1 MNMQATSS
9 AGTTT
14 VSSAKAPIPSSLIV
28 EDNALVRRALESVLH
43 RYGVC
48 RSVGSAVDAEH
59 LVTSGASWDGFVI
72 DVWLGDGSGL
82 DVLKSARRTHKTTP
96 AIILSG
102 RLERDVV
109 NRAATLDAR
118 FVCKP
123 CGTSELAPFVS
134 DVLARTT
141 GDRVYAATE
150 RARHLWRLSP
160 REAEILEFALRG
172 RPREE
177 YVDMAGISVN
187 TYKTHVRKLLDKAD
201 YSNLSSLAIDLLA
214 QS

>member
-1 MNMQATSS
+1 LAASAT
-9 AGTTT
+9 
-14 VSSAKAPIPSSLIV
+14 
-28 EDNALVRRALESVLH
+28 
-43 RYGVC
+43 
-48 RSVGSAVDAEH
+48 DAERQIA
-59 LVTSGASWDGFVI
+59 SGASWDGFVI
-72 DVWLGDGSGL
+72 DVGLGDGSGL
-82 DVLKSARRTHKTTP
+82 DVLASARHTHKKTP
-96 AIILSG
+96 AVILSG
-102 RLERDVV
+102 QLDRDAV
-109 NRAATLDAR
+109 NRAAILDAR

-150 RARHLWRLSP
+150 RARHRWRLSP

-177 YVDMAGISVN
+177 YVDLMGISVN

-201 YSNLSSLAIDLLA
+201 YDNLSSLAIDLLG
-214 QS
+214 QG